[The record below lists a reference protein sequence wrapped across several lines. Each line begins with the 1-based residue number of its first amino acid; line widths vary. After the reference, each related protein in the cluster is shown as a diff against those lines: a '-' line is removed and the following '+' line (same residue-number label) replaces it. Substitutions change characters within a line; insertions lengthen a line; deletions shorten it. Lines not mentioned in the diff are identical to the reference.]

1 MLSSAA
7 LRKTGTGWE
16 FVSEEAVEDFVEV
29 HLQSLLGLT
38 VIKRQFTVN
47 EQRCDIIAVD
57 ENKQLVVVELKNA
70 EDRYIVQ
77 QLTRYYDALLEH
89 KPFADRVDYAQ
100 PVRLIA
106 ITPKFHRD
114 NLTDRKYH
122 GLFFQFLQFA
132 IVPDGEK
139 LSLQLKDVDTEHIAR
154 VEIAD
159 RQTER
164 TDNIPSPPKAF
175 IKLLSQCEL
184 SEQEDILKIRHK
196 ILSFDGRMEE
206 ITASGSI
213 KFGNGNSKT
222 SKFCA
227 ELCSDSKGNLIL
239 FLWLPL
245 KGLTSKTISRARVW
259 TDWNDKALIEGYV
272 TSGIGS
278 KISSRKKVI
287 GNQTEK
293 VKQNIT
299 NIQQWRQNYT
309 HTYFIQKSLIEYINS
324 AIKLIESSVKSKIF
338 TYEEM
343 KYIDLA
349 KDVKTIFI
357 EMKIAEHYPNI
368 LETIDEL
375 DKRAC
380 KFTSGQLIDLAL
392 QKWLERL

>member
-7 LRKTGTGWE
+7 LRKTGSGWE
-16 FVSEEAVEDFVEV
+16 FANEEALEDFVEV

-57 ENKQLVVVELKNA
+57 ENKRLVVLELKNG
-70 EDRYIVQ
+70 EDRYVVQ

-89 KPFADRVDYAQ
+89 KPFGDRVDYAQ

-114 NLTDRKYH
+114 NFTDRKYH

-132 IVPDGEK
+132 IVFFEDN
-139 LSLQLKDVDTEHIAR
+139 LNLQLKDVDTEQMSQ
-154 VEIAD
+154 VEIVH
-159 RQTER
+159 QQKES
-164 TDNIPSPPKAF
+164 TDNIPIPPKAF

-184 SEQEDILKIRHK
+184 SQQQEILKIRDK
-196 ILSFDGRMEE
+196 ILCFDKRMQE
-206 ITASGSI
+206 ITDSGSI
-213 KFGNGNSKT
+213 KYGNGNTKT

-245 KGLTSKTISRARVW
+245 KCLTSKTISRARVW
-259 TDWNDKALIEGYV
+259 TDWNDNALIEGYV
-272 TSGIGS
+272 SRGIGA
-278 KISSRKKVI
+278 KVSSNKKVI
-287 GNQTEK
+287 ANQTEK
-293 VKQNIT
+293 IKQNIKD
-299 NIQQWRQNYT
+299 IQQCMPRY
-309 HTYFIQKSLIEYINS
+309 TYFIERELLEYINS
-324 AIKLIESSVKSKIF
+324 AIKLVNKSAASQIL

-343 KYIDLA
+343 KYIDLS
-349 KDVKTIFI
+349 KDVKDVFI
-357 EMKIAEHYPNI
+357 KMKIIARYPEI
-368 LETIDEL
+368 LEIAEYL
-375 DKRAC
+375 EKRTC
-380 KFTSGQLIDLAL
+380 KFTSAQLIDLSM